1 MKASEIRELSTNE
14 LQEQVKMKKNQLF
27 SLRFQ
32 QATGELDDTSQIR
45 KVRKDVARLLT
56 ELTARTNN
64 EATAVV
70 TSEQNADLIEAAE

>member
-1 MKASEIRELSTNE
+1 MKASEIRELSTDE

-32 QATGELDDTSQIR
+32 QATGELEDTSQIR

-56 ELTARTNN
+56 ELSARTQGELSSSVNIDK
-64 EATAVV
+64 
-70 TSEQNADLIEAAE
+70 SADVLEAAE

>member
-45 KVRKDVARLLT
+45 KVRKDVARMLT

-70 TSEQNADLIEAAE
+70 ASEQNADLVEAAE

>member
-1 MKASEIRELSTNE
+1 MKASEIRELSTDE

-32 QATGELDDTSQIR
+32 QATGELEDTSQIR

-56 ELTARTNN
+56 ELTARTTLDTSAP
-64 EATAVV
+64 ATSVEVV
-70 TSEQNADLIEAAE
+70 EAAE